1 MAKIEQS
8 NLNVK
13 LKDEHSLV
21 EKILLHFKNALISR
35 ELKPGDRVPT
45 ENSLVESFGVSRTAV
60 REAFKMLAA
69 IGLVKSREGAGT
81 FIAKSVTP
89 LVIDPLVFSLIIG
102 GETPHELLD
111 VRKMIEVGILE
122 VLFDKATKE
131 DIEKIA
137 RANSE
142 LEKHE
147 QSGADLDQLAA
158 LDLEFHYAF
167 AEATHN
173 PSIVKIAR
181 TIWDLF
187 GASIKRSVLHE
198 KASAHHQRIL
208 QAIIEGDREKARE
221 AIRVS
226 LEIWEKHRE

>member
-1 MAKIEQS
+1 VAKVELS
-8 NLNVK
+8 NLKVK
-13 LKDEHSLV
+13 LKDQQTLV

-45 ENSLVESFGVSRTAV
+45 ESSLVESFGVSRTAV

-69 IGLVKSREGAGT
+69 IGLVESRQGAGT
-81 FIAKSVTP
+81 FIAKNVTP

-131 DIEKIA
+131 DLEEAA
-137 RANSE
+137 RANAA
-142 LEKHE
+142 LEEYEKN
-147 QSGADLDQLAA
+147 GTDLDQLAR
-158 LDLEFHYAF
+158 LDLEFHYAL

-173 PSIVKIAR
+173 PTIAKIAH

-187 GASIKRSVLHE
+187 SASIRKSSLHE
-198 KASAHHQRIL
+198 KASFYHQRIL
-208 QAIIEGDREKARE
+208 QAIMEGDREKARE

-226 LEIWEKHRE
+226 LEVWEKHRE